1 MNQVEFILNEAVERI
16 VLSLEPRH
24 WQAFVAKKKIP
35 YPYTLTEKMKIVRE
49 MLLNSDKEG
58 KDNVY

>member
-1 MNQVEFILNEAVERI
+1 MNQVESILNEAVERI

-35 YPYTLTEKMKIVRE
+35 YPYTLNEKIKIVKE
-49 MLLNSDKEG
+49 MLLNSADKEG
-58 KDNVY
+58 KDVY